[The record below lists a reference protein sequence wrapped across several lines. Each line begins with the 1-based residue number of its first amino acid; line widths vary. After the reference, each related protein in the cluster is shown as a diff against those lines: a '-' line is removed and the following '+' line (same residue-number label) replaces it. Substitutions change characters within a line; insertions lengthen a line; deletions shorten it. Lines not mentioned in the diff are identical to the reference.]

1 VASQECFDRVAQLLG
16 FLNQGREAA
25 VKRIIRLVAYA
36 ITLSTFSFAQ
46 DTYKLVYRF
55 NSKTQGQSPTSPL
68 TIVGSVGFG
77 DNMAGIYKAQA
88 SGVKVGINSVH
99 PTAGLAVDASQNV
112 YGVDNGTSGT
122 CLNPGRIFEIAT
134 RTKPWRETDLH
145 DFTGP
150 DGYVSCEQF
159 MEAPVIIDQ
168 SGNIWGTTA
177 WGGSNT
183 CTEDAFGCGVIFELV
198 NSQGTWTESVIHAF
212 AGPPTDGSLPAAG
225 LTFNA
230 ATGSYYGTTYAGGA
244 YNLGTVYQLAP
255 DGNGGWTEIVLHS
268 FQGGVGDG
276 IGPYAGVTVDSQGNL
291 YGTTGDG
298 GAGGYGMVWEL
309 TNAGQFIS
317 LHEFTDGSDGGIPVG
332 SLTFDLQG
340 NLWGTTFKGGN
351 FGVLFELTP
360 SRPVGWQFSVF
371 HSFMGGMHDGANPS
385 AGLTLD
391 GSGNLYG
398 TTEGGGFLGGTIY
411 EVVAGKN

>member
-1 VASQECFDRVAQLLG
+1 
-16 FLNQGREAA
+16 
-25 VKRIIRLVAYA
+25 
-36 ITLSTFSFAQ
+36 
-46 DTYKLVYRF
+46 
-55 NSKTQGQSPTSPL
+55 
-68 TIVGSVGFG
+68 
-77 DNMAGIYKAQA
+77 
-88 SGVKVGINSVH
+88 
-99 PTAGLAVDASQNV
+99 
-112 YGVDNGTSGT
+112 
-122 CLNPGRIFEIAT
+122 
-134 RTKPWRETDLH
+134 
-145 DFTGP
+145 
-150 DGYVSCEQF
+150 
-159 MEAPVIIDQ
+159 
-168 SGNIWGTTA
+168 
-177 WGGSNT
+177 
-183 CTEDAFGCGVIFELV
+183 
-198 NSQGTWTESVIHAF
+198 VIHAF